1 MNNSHE
7 TTLNPKPKRSGY
19 KHFLG
24 VSLSIGLGMMLL
36 DSPMVEAAGLLK
48 PSNSTYSEL
57 SIKEHHVNV
66 VIEDMYATTTVEQIF
81 HNPNPQDLEAIYSFP
96 VPAKAAVG
104 EFSYWIDGMPVT
116 GEVVEKKQARQ
127 IYEQEKQQG
136 RETALVE
143 KDSYKTFDISVFP
156 VKANQDVKIRLVY
169 LQNTQTDTGIGRYV
183 YPLEDG
189 GVDQEALSF
198 WDRNETVEEQFSFN
212 VKLRTSYPVDGLRM
226 PKHPNAS
233 LQQTGAHEWQ
243 ASLINS
249 AKQLNSPSSHNTAS
263 INHTSINERAL
274 KTAITD
280 EPIDIAVTNDTQDNS
295 HVADNIDPLP
305 LGLRELKS
313 TDSSESQ
320 TYAVTSESTSTIS
333 TTIPT
338 TVTRLDQD
346 ILLYWRHAP
355 NLPASVDMIAYKES
369 NDAKG
374 TYKLTLTPGTDLP
387 PLTQGRDWVFILDIS
402 GSMQGKFSTLV
413 EGVRQG
419 LSDLSP
425 QDRFK
430 VVLFNDQASNFTK
443 GYLPADQNNV
453 NRIIQKLDQ
462 VTPNKGTNLYAGLK
476 SGINQLDSDRSTAVV
491 LVTDGVANVG
501 TTEKS
506 KFLKLLENR
515 DVRLFTFIMG
525 NSANRPLLEGMT
537 ELSNGFAMSISNADD
552 ISGQLMLAK
561 GKMSHA
567 AMRDVT
573 IEVDGVR
580 SKDLVTPALSN
591 TLYHGQQLTV
601 LGHYYKAG
609 EASVKLTG
617 TINGEKKTY
626 TTRFNLPEQASHHPE
641 LERLWAFTAIEELQ
655 AQMDYLGS
663 DKDSEQAIVDTAV
676 EYGLVTDY
684 TSMLVVRE
692 EVFKALNIQR
702 TNKARTVK
710 ENTARELRLNNTIQA
725 QQHRVDQKRPMFVDQ
740 STAQPTSSQQSPSQH
755 SLSKQGPNN
764 SAASQP
770 AQSQQRASV
779 QPSRSGSG
787 GGAVSPWLVIFIAAA
802 IALVQLRR
810 FKNK

>member
-1 MNNSHE
+1 MNDQKLPAPPLSIDI
-7 TTLNPKPKRSGY
+7 KPKSP
-19 KHFLG
+19 LLLAMT
-24 VSLSIGLGMMLL
+24 LSVGLSAMLL
-36 DSPMVEAAGLLK
+36 AAPTVEAAGLLK
-48 PSNSTYSEL
+48 PKNAHYAEL
-57 SIKEHHVNV
+57 MIKQHHVDV
-66 VIEDMYATTTVEQIF
+66 VIEDMYATTTVEQVF
-81 HNPNPQDLEAIYSFP
+81 HNPNADNLEAIYSFP
-96 VPAKAAVG
+96 VPKKAAVG
-104 EFSYWIDGMPVT
+104 EFSYWIDGKAVI

-198 WDRNETVEEQFSFN
+198 WDRNEKVEEQFSFN
-212 VKLRTSYPVDGLRM
+212 VKLRSSYPVDGLRM

-233 LQQTGAHEWQ
+233 LQQTDTHEWQ
-243 ASLINS
+243 ATLINS
-249 AKQLNSPSSHNTAS
+249 ATQMNNAS
-263 INHTSINERAL
+263 GQTTSINNRAL
-274 KTAITD
+274 KAATTDDHVDIAITMD
-280 EPIDIAVTNDTQDNS
+280 NQDRTKI
-295 HVADNIDPLP
+295 ADNIDRLP
-305 LGLRELKS
+305 LGVREVS
-313 TDSSESQ
+313 GDDSLEVLDTELNRSEPDPHGI
-320 TYAVTSESTSTIS
+320 TPEHTPLMT
-333 TTIPT
+333 P

-346 ILLYWRHAP
+346 ILLYWRHQP
-355 NLPASVDMIAYKES
+355 NLPASVDMIAYKEPNES
-369 NDAKG
+369 KG

-387 PLTQGRDWVFILDIS
+387 LLSQGRDWVFILDIS
-402 GSMQGKFSTLV
+402 GSMKGKFSTLV

-419 LSDLSP
+419 LSGLNP
-425 QDRFK
+425 KDRFK
-430 VVLFNDQASNFTK
+430 VVLFNDQANNFTK
-443 GYLPADQNNV
+443 GYLPADQSNV
-453 NRIIQKLDQ
+453 NHIIQKLDQ
-462 VTPNKGTNLYAGLK
+462 VQPHKGTNLYAGLK
-476 SGINQLDSDRSTAVV
+476 NGINQLDTDRSTAVV

-537 ELSNGFAMSISNADD
+537 DVSNGFAMSISNADD

-601 LGHYYKAG
+601 LGHYFKAG

-626 TTRFNLPEQASHHPE
+626 TTRFNLPEHALQHPE

-655 AQMDYLGS
+655 AKMDYLGS
-663 DKDSEQAIVDTAV
+663 DKDSQQAIVDTAV

-702 TNKARTVK
+702 TNKARTQK
-710 ENTARELRLNNTIQA
+710 EHTAREQRLNSPIKS
-725 QQHRVDQKRPMFVDQ
+725 QQHRVDLKNPMFVDR
-740 STAQPTSSQQSPSQH
+740 STAQPSSSHEST
-755 SLSKQGPNN
+755 NN
-764 SAASQP
+764 SGASQP

-787 GGAVSPWLVIFIAAA
+787 GGAVSPWLVILIAAS

-810 FKNK
+810 FK

>member
-1 MNNSHE
+1 MNNRHE
-7 TTLNPKPKRSGY
+7 TTLTPQPKRSGY

-24 VSLSIGLGMMLL
+24 ASLSIGLGMMLL
-36 DSPMVEAAGLLK
+36 NSPMVEAAGLLK

-198 WDRNETVEEQFSFN
+198 WDRNEKVEEQFSFN

-233 LQQTGAHEWQ
+233 LQQTDAHEWQ
-243 ASLINS
+243 AKLINS
-249 AKQLNSPSSHNTAS
+249 AKQLNSSSSHNAIST
-263 INHTSINERAL
+263 NHTSINERAL
-274 KTAITD
+274 KAAIAD
-280 EPIDIAVTNDTQDNS
+280 DPIDITVTDDAQHNNR
-295 HVADNIDPLP
+295 VAHNVDPLP
-305 LGLRELKS
+305 LGVREQTS
-313 TDSSESQ
+313 TDNSDSQ
-320 TYAVTSESTSTIS
+320 THEITSESTSTAPTTVP

-369 NDAKG
+369 NDSKG

-387 PLTQGRDWVFILDIS
+387 LLTQGRDWVFILDIS

-453 NRIIQKLDQ
+453 QRIIQKLDQ
-462 VTPNKGTNLYAGLK
+462 VTPHKGTNLYAGLK
-476 SGINQLDSDRSTAVV
+476 NGINQLDTDRSTAVV

-609 EASVKLTG
+609 EARVKLTG

-626 TTRFNLPEQASHHPE
+626 TTRFNLPEQASQHPE

-676 EYGLVTDY
+676 EYGLMTDY

-702 TNKARTVK
+702 TNKARTDK
-710 ENTARELRLNNTIQA
+710 ENTARELRLNSTIKS
-725 QQHRVDQKRPMFVDQ
+725 QQHRVDQKKPMFVDH
-740 STAQPTSSQQSPSQH
+740 STTQTSSSKPSPT
-755 SLSKQGPNN
+755 KQGANN
-764 SAASQP
+764 SGASQP

-810 FKNK
+810 FKK